1 MSITVQA
8 ADLTRIR
15 DLISLYLKKG
25 AFEPDE
31 TVDVGTIYKNLVASI
46 KNLGSSTTASLS
58 VKDATYMLSAMNVC
72 AQRSPIELQNYK
84 PIFSLFETLSALL
97 KEYEDEQNEGK
108 ADA

>member
-25 AFEPDE
+25 AFEADE
-31 TVDVGTIYKNLVASI
+31 TIDVGTIYKAVTGTI
-46 KNLGSSTTASLS
+46 KDLGAETTASLS

-72 AQRSPIELQNYK
+72 AQRIPIELQNYK

-97 KEYEDEQNEGK
+97 KAHEEEQSETK
-108 ADA
+108 ASA